1 MATVFRFIHYIDS
14 FFKSLVFRCQN
25 AGSVCQNA
33 QSGLVWTFLSVS
45 ASLSLSL
52 SMGYSTSLPPLA
64 FLWQP
69 LALLGC
75 HITPSPLC
83 CLSSPPLT
91 LSPSPCLPHCLFHS
105 ACVLSVVFCNGVI
118 IGQPKSHFLQW
129 AVCLLSLC
137 LSPLSS
143 SLFLSLFQSSC

>member
-1 MATVFRFIHYIDS
+1 MVTVFRFIHYRDS
-14 FFKSLVFRCQN
+14 FFKSLVFRCQKCWF
-25 AGSVCQNA
+25 SVPKC
-33 QSGLVWTFLSVS
+33 TIRLSMDIS
-45 ASLSLSL
+45 FCFCFPLSL
-52 SMGYSTSLPPLA
+52 SMGDSTSLPPLA

-83 CLSSPPLT
+83 CLSSPPFT
-91 LSPSPCLPHCLFHS
+91 LSPSPCLLHCLFHS

-143 SLFLSLFQSSC
+143 SLFLYLFQSSC